1 MHRKFRQNTGETQND
16 FSIESEKQTEN
27 AAINENGGIICPLQ
41 SYLFGSAI
49 GSPETEAPAKKEH
62 RTSLGDLFQ
71 KTKLAEENPGGKSN
85 KTEKQ
90 TDKSGHITK
99 RLIKRRML
107 HASTRGFTESSGG

>member
-1 MHRKFRQNTGETQND
+1 MLHV
-16 FSIESEKQTEN
+16 ESEKQTEN